1 MIGLAGFF
9 FECRQRNDFACE
21 LLHDVLVK
29 DFTKPSVFP
38 LTWNRGR
45 QWGDD
50 VLYWIIESL
59 GSIGEKNLFKVGA
72 FCRSRC
78 QKFEG
83 HLSALHMEECAS
95 VAEEEMTIH

>member
-1 MIGLAGFF
+1 M
-9 FECRQRNDFACE
+9 
-21 LLHDVLVK
+21 
-29 DFTKPSVFP
+29 FP

-45 QWGDD
+45 QRGDD

-95 VAEEEMTIH
+95 VAEEEMTEWADSHKLRKIKIFPYLKVLNVNWPSEIT